1 MATRI
6 TCARSQVD
14 GIVFYS
20 ETVPTVGVVSSVT
33 NEGKIQAK
41 SKFLGVSDFLGND
54 SVASLLSKQLSK
66 WIVIIIDVALVLLSI
81 LSGNICAI
89 LAAVYFSIN
98 TSYIFC
104 SLLYLVYCM
113 KFGNMK
119 SLARFHAAE
128 HKAVNAYSS
137 LERVP
142 TFEELK
148 NASMF
153 STACGSRISIR
164 AVIFQ
169 TLIPME
175 LWLLMPVS
183 GWIYLITVFL
193 TTLICYLDTKFHIF
207 LPLQFL
213 FVSQPTDIELQVALE
228 GLKVYDKME
237 CSYQSNKEFDLDD

>member
-1 MATRI
+1 MSTRI
-6 TCARSQVD
+6 TRARSTVD

-33 NEGKIQAK
+33 EDGQIQAK
-41 SKFLGVSDFLGND
+41 SKFLGISDFLGND
-54 SVASLLSKQLSK
+54 SISSLLSKKLNK
-66 WIVIIIDVALVLLSI
+66 WIVIVLDIVLILLSI
-81 LSGNICAI
+81 LSDNPCAI
-89 LAAVYFSIN
+89 LATVYFSIN
-98 TSYIFC
+98 ASYVFY

-128 HKAVNAYSS
+128 HKAVNTYSS
-137 LERVP
+137 LKRVP

-153 STACGSRISIR
+153 VPACGSRVGIR
-164 AVIFQ
+164 LVIFQ
-169 TLIPME
+169 TLISIE
-175 LWLLMPVS
+175 LWLLLPIS
-183 GWIYLITVFL
+183 GWFYLIAVFL
-193 TTLICYLDTKFHIF
+193 TALLCHLDTKFHIF

-237 CSYQSNKEFDLDD
+237 CSYQSNKEFDLDE